1 LTERPGG
8 ARHDARHL
16 RFQPVNFEESDMSK
30 YEGFG
35 SVRKTVEKA
44 FAAVASAAILMS
56 VGTVTVAMCFPG
68 LGVA

>member
-1 LTERPGG
+1 
-8 ARHDARHL
+8 
-16 RFQPVNFEESDMSK
+16 MSK